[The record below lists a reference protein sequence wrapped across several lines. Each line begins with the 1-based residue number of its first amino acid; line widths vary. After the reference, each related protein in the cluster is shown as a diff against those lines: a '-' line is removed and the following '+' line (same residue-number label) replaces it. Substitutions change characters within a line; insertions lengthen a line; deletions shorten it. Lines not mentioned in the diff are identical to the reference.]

1 MNRQNLLLRSV
12 GLAFLMGCALALYI
26 SLSTFW
32 RMPYAWWLALN
43 NLLVVTSLVATAFV
57 GYKHR
62 AFALSFKFMLL
73 TVAVLFS
80 VIMLLYI
87 GSYIVT
93 TAFFT
98 DKMVWIPYFHR
109 DYNYHGFTSV
119 ADYLNHKNNFRE
131 LLELQV
137 FSLLIGSLMYFAAGS
152 LGYSAKAVIDG
163 TKKSSGRAQSAF

>member
-1 MNRQNLLLRSV
+1 MNRQNLFVRSV
-12 GLAFLMGCALALYI
+12 GIAFLMGSVLALYI
-26 SLSTFW
+26 SLTTFW
-32 RMPYAWWLALN
+32 QMPHAWWLALN

-93 TAFFT
+93 TAFFA
-98 DKMVWIPYFHR
+98 DKMVWIPYFYR

-152 LGYSAKAVIDG
+152 FGYGAKAVIDG
-163 TKKSSGRAQSAF
+163 VQKSSGTAQSAF

>member
-1 MNRQNLLLRSV
+1 MNRQNLFLRSV
-12 GLAFLMGCALALYI
+12 GAAFLMGSVLALYI
-26 SLSTFW
+26 SLTTFW
-32 RMPYAWWLALN
+32 QMPHSWWLAFN
-43 NLLVVTSLVATAFV
+43 NLLVVTSLVVTAYV
-57 GYKHR
+57 GYRHR
-62 AFALSFKFMLL
+62 ALAVSFKFMLL

-93 TAFFT
+93 TAFFA
-98 DKMVWIPYFHR
+98 DKMAWIPYFHR

-119 ADYLNHKNNFRE
+119 TDYLNHKNNFRA

-152 LGYSAKAVIDG
+152 FGYVAKAMIDG
-163 TKKSSGRAQSAF
+163 MQKSSSAAQSAF